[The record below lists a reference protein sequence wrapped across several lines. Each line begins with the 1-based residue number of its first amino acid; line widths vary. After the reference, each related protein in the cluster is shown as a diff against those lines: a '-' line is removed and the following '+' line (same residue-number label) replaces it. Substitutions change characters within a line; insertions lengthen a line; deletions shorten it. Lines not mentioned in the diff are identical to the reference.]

1 VIVLDASAALELL
14 LNTDGGEQVRD
25 RIADP
30 SESLHSPHLLAV
42 EVTQVLRRYVA
53 TRSINVDLAAAAL
66 EDLAAL
72 EIALYAH
79 EPLLSR
85 VWELRDNATAY
96 DAVYLALA
104 EVLDAPL
111 LTFDRRLAT
120 APGHEASVE
129 CLPA

>member
-14 LNTDGGEQVRD
+14 LNTEGGAKVRE

-53 TRSINVDLAAAAL
+53 GSAISAEVAEAAL
-66 EDLAAL
+66 DDLAAL
-72 EIALYAH
+72 DIAHYSH
-79 EPLLSR
+79 EPLLAR
-85 VWELRDNATAY
+85 VWQLRDNVTAY

-104 EVLDAPL
+104 EVLEAPL

-120 APGHEASVE
+120 SPGHDAIVE
-129 CLPA
+129 LVTA